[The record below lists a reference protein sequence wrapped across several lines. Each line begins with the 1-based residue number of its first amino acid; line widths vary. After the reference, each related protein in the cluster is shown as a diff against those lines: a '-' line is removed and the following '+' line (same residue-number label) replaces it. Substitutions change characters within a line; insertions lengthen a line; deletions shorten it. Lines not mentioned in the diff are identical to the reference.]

1 MLSLA
6 IFLTSEI
13 NKTPAMEIMAG
24 VLNTLYASFF
34 SGTIFL
40 RQAMNTITPIMNG
53 KK

>member
-1 MLSLA
+1 MLSLV
-6 IFLTSEI
+6 IFSTSEI
-13 NKTPAMEIMAG
+13 NKTPAMFFHG
-24 VLNTLYASFF
+24 GSSYTLYASFF